1 MIEEEPM
8 RKIEAPTQCPVCGSD
23 LEWSK
28 HILYCLNPVCQG
40 QVGKQVEH
48 FAKSLK
54 IKGLGPKTIDKLNL
68 STFADIYSLTEEYI
82 ATMLSSEVLAQKLIK
97 EIENSKKATL
107 EQLLPAF
114 SIKLIG
120 KTAAEKLSFV
130 CKDISEINEDTCKA
144 AGLGPKATEYLM
156 DWLEER
162 FPAISGLPFTFEFT
176 KRRIIK
182 DVKGTVC
189 ISGKLTSVKTK
200 AQAAKVLEEAGYKV
214 SSSMTKN
221 VTILLNE
228 SGIESSKT
236 KKARESGITVIDS
249 LYELIGENI

>member
-1 MIEEEPM
+1 M
-8 RKIEAPTQCPVCGSD
+8 
-23 LEWSK
+23 
-28 HILYCLNPVCQG
+28 
-40 QVGKQVEH
+40 
-48 FAKSLK
+48 
-54 IKGLGPKTIDKLNL
+54 
-68 STFADIYSLTEEYI
+68 
-82 ATMLSSEVLAQKLIK
+82 MLSSEVLAQKLIK